1 MICCSLISHSRRPQ
15 NWGSHSSCFFAG
27 SSRLDF
33 GCICRWPH
41 PRGGGDDGV
50 TADGDLGFPPLP
62 GSSWLPEDAA
72 GTREPGD
79 QGPSRATWHSGAK
92 PSAAGTFV
100 ASPHPLFPTTLSPR
114 PACRDLSQP
123 VGQQSSLSPLSNIS
137 ACWIERVVVDHRVCK
152 IKIKGARWREERVDS
167 DPCYPRLR
175 DGAGQ
180 PWSGEPGR

>member
-1 MICCSLISHSRRPQ
+1 MLFC
-15 NWGSHSSCFFAG
+15 G

-72 GTREPGD
+72 GTRGPGAQ
-79 QGPSRATWHSGAK
+79 QGHMAFGGKAVGCRD
-92 PSAAGTFV
+92 FV

-114 PACRDLSQP
+114 PACRDLSRP

-137 ACWIERVVVDHRVCK
+137 ACWIERVVVDHRVC
-152 IKIKGARWREERVDS
+152 
-167 DPCYPRLR
+167 
-175 DGAGQ
+175 
-180 PWSGEPGR
+180 